1 MGKGGQHTAGRNSS
15 KQETSS
21 SSTANNSGYKAKA
34 TNSAYAKLAATYDKL
49 GGDEWVSPFSPD
61 KIDPR
66 VSAKT
71 LQEINAEFPTKSEL
85 RAVIPAHC
93 FERSLVKSFYYVFR
107 DVALGVLVWYLTAH
121 VFQLSTDPPGP
132 IWTWQWWVWRAAWNL
147 YAVAMTLAVGG
158 LWVIGEYNSLFWDAC
173 G

>member
-1 MGKGGQHTAGRNSS
+1 MGKGGQRGGSS
-15 KQETSS
+15 LKQDTTSSS
-21 SSTANNSGYKAKA
+21 SSTAKNASSQPKP
-34 TNSAYAKLAATYDKL
+34 TNSAYAKVVATYAKL
-49 GGDEWVSPFSPD
+49 NDDEWVSPFSPD
-61 KIDPR
+61 KIDPS
-66 VSAKT
+66 VSGKT
-71 LQEINAEFPTKSEL
+71 PQQISAEFPTKSEL

-107 DVALGVLVWYLTAH
+107 DVAMGVLVWYLTAH

-158 LWVIGEYNSLFWDAC
+158 LWVIGE
-173 G
+173 